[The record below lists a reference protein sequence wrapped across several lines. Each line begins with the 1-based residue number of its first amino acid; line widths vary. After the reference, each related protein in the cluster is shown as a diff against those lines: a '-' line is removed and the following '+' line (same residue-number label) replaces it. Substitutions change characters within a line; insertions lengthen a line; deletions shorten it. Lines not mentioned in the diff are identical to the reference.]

1 MPVTRDQ
8 ANDLPGPARTSEV
21 RAAFADYEPYGI
33 VPDDWWDQLRQARR
47 ACPVAHS
54 DRSGGFWLVT
64 RAVDVAAILQAP
76 RKFSSA
82 DGLTI
87 QRHPDS
93 PVQPP
98 LEVDPPVH
106 TDFRRLLNPYF
117 AAPAVEAHSAQAA
130 GLARQLIARFAANG
144 ECELLDAYARP
155 LAAMVLGR
163 FVLGLTDLAE
173 LLELQRQV
181 TVIASQNTADDA
193 QAAWLALRGYAEAML
208 QGAARRPPED
218 GIPSALVHGRIVGRP
233 VTREEQVGTLVVSI
247 LGGLGTT
254 ADAISR
260 IMIRLTDDP
269 SLEAR
274 LRAPGWVSRDLD
286 EFLRLDC
293 PVQWTARTVMDSV
306 ELGGVMLRPGDRVMV
321 HIGSANRDD
330 TAFDHP
336 DRLDFERIGNRP
348 LAFGLGPHHCVGIH
362 LARMVIRVAFEELL
376 ARFTG
381 FDRDRSMPLAVYDG
395 PAQPLPALP
404 VTFRLRLPAALE
416 TPGHGP

>member
-1 MPVTRDQ
+1 M
-8 ANDLPGPARTSEV
+8 S
-21 RAAFADYEPYGI
+21 AFADYEPYGI
-33 VPDDWWDQLRQARR
+33 VPDDWWDQLRRARQ
-47 ACPVAHS
+47 ACPVARS

-64 RAVDVAAILQAP
+64 RAADVTAILRAP

-93 PVQPP
+93 LVQPP
-98 LEVDPPVH
+98 LEVDPPLH
-106 TDFRRLLNPYF
+106 SDFRRLLNPYF
-117 AAPAVEAHSAQAA
+117 AAPAVEAHSAQTA

-144 ECELLDAYARP
+144 ECELLNSYARP
-155 LAAMVLGR
+155 LAAIVLGR
-163 FVLGLTDLAE
+163 FVLGMTDLAE

-181 TVIASQNTADDA
+181 TIIASQNTADEA
-193 QAAWLALRGYAEAML
+193 QAAWLALREHAEAML
-208 QGAARRPPED
+208 QDAARRPAAD
-218 GIPSALVHGRIVGRP
+218 AIPSALVHGRVAGRP
-233 VTREEQVGTLVVSI
+233 VNREEQVGTLVVSI

-274 LRAPGWVSRDLD
+274 LRVPGWVARDLD

-293 PVQWTARTVMDSV
+293 PVQWTARTVLDPV
-306 ELGGVMLRPGDRVMV
+306 EIGGVTLRPGDRVMV

-330 TAFDHP
+330 AAFDHP
-336 DRLDFERIGNRP
+336 DRLDFERTGSRP
-348 LAFGLGPHHCVGIH
+348 LAFGLGPHHCIGIH

-376 ARFTG
+376 TRFTG
-381 FDRDRSMPLAVYDG
+381 FDRDRSMPLPVYDG
-395 PAQPLPALP
+395 PSQPLPALP
-404 VTFRLRLPAALE
+404 VTFRIRLPAH
-416 TPGHGP
+416 PGDADGIGSAAGAGGRACRH